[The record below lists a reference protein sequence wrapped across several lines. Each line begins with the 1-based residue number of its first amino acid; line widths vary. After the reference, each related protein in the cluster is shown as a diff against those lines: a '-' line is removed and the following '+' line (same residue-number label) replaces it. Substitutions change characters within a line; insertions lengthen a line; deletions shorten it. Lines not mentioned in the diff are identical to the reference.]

1 MSRYQGLY
9 TEINFVPDWYVSAR
23 RRRRNIG
30 RQTAVLGAL
39 VLAMSVFVIQNWRM
53 RDAVALHH
61 KTLAERVQTSEGQV
75 TEVGKLLKA
84 RAELTRQLKIHRQ
97 LYQPVSYSQIT
108 GTLAHV
114 MPQAVTLR
122 SLEVRTEQVT
132 VAARATAPA
141 KARAGAAARPA
152 TQTYPV
158 VTVEI
163 EGIAPSDGEVAN
175 FIGALSSAGLFQTVK
190 MIYARQGTHQNLIAR
205 QFRIRLEV
213 PLNCEYQ
220 PRHTEVA
227 DAQ

>member
-1 MSRYQGLY
+1 MSRYRGLY

-23 RRRRNIG
+23 RRRRNFG
-30 RQTAVLGAL
+30 RQTAVLTAL
-39 VLAMSVFVIQNWRM
+39 VLVLSVFVIQNWRE
-53 RDAVALHH
+53 RDALALYHGS
-61 KTLAERVQTSEGQV
+61 LVERLQSTQGQI
-75 TEVGKLLKA
+75 TEVGKLLRA
-84 RAELTRQLKIHRQ
+84 RAELSRQLKIHRK
-97 LYQPVSYSQIT
+97 LHQPVSYSQIT
-108 GTLAHV
+108 GTLAHL
-114 MPQAVTLR
+114 MPQSVTLR

-132 VAARATAPA
+132 VTAKAAAPA
-141 KARAGAAARPA
+141 KGRNGARPA

-175 FIGALSSAGLFQTVK
+175 FIGALSSAGLFDNVK
-190 MIYARQGTHQNLIAR
+190 MIYARQGTHQNLIVR

-213 PLNCEYQ
+213 PLDREYQ